1 MMHITEDV
9 QVKLNLEIDL
19 IYPDGQV
26 AEHHRSHNIITN
38 TGRLFMAEV
47 ITPATLAGASFTR
60 HNDEVVRYIGFGIG
74 GSRQT
79 SADALNPASALSIA
93 YPGTNAQTDIDVTVA
108 ILERPVQVT
117 NAPLY
122 MREIN
127 TPGTFTGSPIRN
139 TRFVTT
145 FSQSDI
151 NFGSFASVPISEIG
165 LYKSGAD
172 SSLPNGTI
180 GAYPGAAGELIAY
193 DTFNPI
199 EKTGLFS
206 IQVRWE
212 WRF

>member
-1 MMHITEDV
+1 MIRLQEDIEIR
-9 QVKLNLEIDL
+9 LNLAIDL

-38 TGRLFMAEV
+38 TGRQFMAEV
-47 ITPATLAGASFTR
+47 ITAQSFAGASFVR
-60 HNDEVVRYIGFGIG
+60 HNNEVVRYIGFGIG

-79 SADALNPASALSIA
+79 NSSAGAPPLSSS
-93 YPGTNAQTDIDVTVA
+93 YPGVNTQTDTDVTVA
-108 ILERPVQVT
+108 TVERPVQVT
-117 NAPLY
+117 SAPLW
-122 MREIN
+122 MREVV
-127 TPGTFTGSPIRN
+127 TPGSFTGAPITG
-139 TRFVTT
+139 TRFITT
-145 FSQSDI
+145 FSQTDI
-151 NFGSFASVPISEIG
+151 NFGAFSSVPLSEIG

-172 SSLPNGTI
+172 SSLPNGTL
-180 GAYPGAAGELIAY
+180 GAYPGSAGHLIAY